1 MRIRVSVR
9 VSATVMWQEP
19 SLLTTYDSLLTTHY
33 SPLTTHDSLT
43 VMWQEPSLASSSLK
57 RELLIRA
64 SVPTRMLPLCEGE
77 RKPKI

>member
-1 MRIRVSVR
+1 MQPGSTRSVRLRGRVGIRVS
-9 VSATVMWQEP
+9 A
-19 SLLTTYDSLLTTHY
+19 
-33 SPLTTHDSLT
+33 T

>member
-1 MRIRVSVR
+1 MRLRGRVGIRVS
-9 VSATVMWQEP
+9 A
-19 SLLTTYDSLLTTHY
+19 
-33 SPLTTHDSLT
+33 T